1 MEMSAKPNFTIFSRL
16 SLSLIHIYVDQEND
30 YKITHLA
37 DSFEEFI
44 RGLEHESLYDPD
56 EDVAMSAE
64 QGIIASEDV
73 YKRQVPYLILIVQF
87 QYVV

>member
-1 MEMSAKPNFTIFSRL
+1 MCIRDRGEPAVA
-16 SLSLIHIYVDQEND
+16 HVDQEND

-56 EDVAMSAE
+56 EDCLLYTSGLGQHWCLTSKGSSARSLM
-64 QGIIASEDV
+64 G
-73 YKRQVPYLILIVQF
+73 
-87 QYVV
+87 